1 MSITTNFT
9 PASVASA
16 DYPIAQT
23 PTLGGE
29 MQVYVST
36 GQARVLGDCLVT
48 DNSGGVIW
56 NYKLLPTNAVA
67 QQPPSGQ
74 IVIAAR
80 GGGILQSSAATLT
93 YLGLTGSFTPVAW
106 SSNQGFNFPTGRA
119 VELVG
124 TYSEPVVSSAS
135 TVTIPTIG
143 AGMLQGSMFSVIE
156 LPAFI
161 TFNLAGVTS
170 DRKVTPPTR
179 GSKAIPGGMEEGYWT
194 TPGINKLGEL
204 EVTGPNLGFDDGLL
218 RYAGIKCQ
226 AMLVTMRENRLLTVR
241 AVAVDWTGAA
251 ETPYPSGES
260 EATVTLK
267 GPFNR
272 LCAFPAP

>member
-1 MSITTNFT
+1 
-9 PASVASA
+9 
-16 DYPIAQT
+16 
-23 PTLGGE
+23 
-29 MQVYVST
+29 
-36 GQARVLGDCLVT
+36 
-48 DNSGGVIW
+48 
-56 NYKLLPTNAVA
+56 
-67 QQPPSGQ
+67 
-74 IVIAAR
+74 
-80 GGGILQSSAATLT
+80 
-93 YLGLTGSFTPVAW
+93 
-106 SSNQGFNFPTGRA
+106 
-119 VELVG
+119 
-124 TYSEPVVSSAS
+124 
-135 TVTIPTIG
+135 
-143 AGMLQGSMFSVIE
+143 MLQGSMFSVIE
-156 LPAFI
+156 LPAFS